1 MLAPG
6 KLEHVFT
13 ILNSTWKRVNEALDA
28 TQSWNELRCPSQSCN
43 ARCSPQRSRE
53 HRLWQF
59 LLAVTTAPQ
68 ELTTW
73 ANARCQELL
82 WLAQDHLAWRLRGSP
97 TPWTELLEGRHHC
110 LWADNMWYLGVLWS
124 GTRVPKAQWDSVL
137 GSGDVWDWIP
147 PNPGTARAPLAL
159 PKFSRQVDISIREQA
174 TFQSN
179 SHFPPLLGMGWGRW
193 ECTSDLHLGG
203 PYSPWKLWCSGVK
216 RRCSQGSQG

>member
-43 ARCSPQRSRE
+43 ARCSPQRSQE
-53 HRLWQF
+53 HQFWQF

-68 ELTTW
+68 KLTTW
-73 ANARCQELL
+73 ANARCQEFL

-110 LWADNMWYLGVLWS
+110 S
-124 GTRVPKAQWDSVL
+124 
-137 GSGDVWDWIP
+137 
-147 PNPGTARAPLAL
+147 
-159 PKFSRQVDISIREQA
+159 SRQYVVSGGSLEWDACTKGSVRFSVRQWWC
-174 TFQSN
+174 
-179 SHFPPLLGMGWGRW
+179 LGLDS
-193 ECTSDLHLGG
+193 T
-203 PYSPWKLWCSGVK
+203 
-216 RRCSQGSQG
+216 